1 MSKTPIRVLI
11 VDDQSLFRE
20 GLITILSVHDE
31 FEVVGEASNGEEA
44 LRLAVQLKPQVILM
58 DLRMPIMDGVRST
71 QLIST
76 QAPDCKVIVLTTFDD
91 DESIFDGL
99 RAGAVGYLLKDV
111 ASEKLFEAIRASSR
125 GEYFMLPSVTAKVM
139 AEFSRLSQAKPKV
152 DEQLIDALSAREI
165 EILELIAQGDSNKQ
179 IADTLFIAEGT
190 VKNHVTNIL
199 SKLGVK
205 DRAQAVI
212 RSKNL
217 GIL

>member
-1 MSKTPIRVLI
+1 MKNGPIRILI
-11 VDDQSLFRE
+11 VDDQALFRE
-20 GLITILSVHDE
+20 GLNTILSVREE
-31 FEVVGEASNGEEA
+31 FQVVGEAANGEEA
-44 LRLAVQLKPQVILM
+44 LRLAVQLKPHVILM
-58 DLRMPIMDGVRST
+58 DLRMPVMDGVRAT
-71 QLIST
+71 QLIAS

-111 ASEKLFEAIRASSR
+111 ASEKLFEAVKASAR
-125 GEYFMLPSVTAKVM
+125 GEYFLLPSVTAKVM
-139 AEFSRLSQAKPKV
+139 AEFSRLSQARPKV
-152 DEQLIDALSAREI
+152 DEQLIEALSGREV
-165 EILELIAQGDSNKQ
+165 EILNLIAQGDSNKQ
-179 IADTLFIAEGT
+179 IADKLFIAEGT